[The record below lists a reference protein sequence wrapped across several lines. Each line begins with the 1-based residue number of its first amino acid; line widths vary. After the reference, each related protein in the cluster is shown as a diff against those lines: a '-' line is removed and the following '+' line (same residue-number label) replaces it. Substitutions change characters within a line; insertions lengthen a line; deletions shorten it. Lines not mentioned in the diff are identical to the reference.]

1 MELGISIK
9 KLVDKFSKVDFDFR
23 TPKKIYNPIEFFL
36 NRVIQKEY
44 AHSLFIAHL
53 LNPKGEHGQD
63 AAFLNSFIKL
73 IQGKLP
79 MKSLSILEHIDW
91 SKTEVHTEFYIK
103 TSLPNYD
110 EELKGRIDILLKCFD
125 KDKKCKTCIII
136 ENKLNGACYGKDQL
150 TKYRNAIE
158 KKIESKEIL
167 VVCFQTND
175 KATDGA
181 DIILTPLEI
190 AQFIEN
196 ANPFEGKEVMPIMQS
211 YTSYLKN
218 LQMDNTALE
227 NAKSLVNTLTGKEV
241 AEMRAIKEAYE
252 QLPKAYA
259 HKFMDILKE
268 KFNICENSDSN
279 NSLKIEIDNYYP
291 GYINIWNTSMKDYS
305 DILRW
310 FSVGFYHDEVRF
322 YLVTNNLDQDKVKE
336 YAHTVEFSFSSS
348 SGGWSWYKSDTLNP
362 SIKYSDD
369 EEKTAVPDFEEIF
382 RIIMEYLYKL
392 DILGSKELK

>member
-1 MELGISIK
+1 MELSVSIR
-9 KLVDKFSKVDFDFR
+9 KLVDKFSKEGFDFR

-36 NRVIQKEY
+36 NRVVQKEY

-53 LNPKGEHGQD
+53 LNPLGEHGQGV
-63 AAFLNSFIKL
+63 AFLNSFIKL

-79 MKSLSILEHIDW
+79 TESKSQFQHIDW
-91 SKTEVHTEFYIK
+91 NKTEVFTEHYIK
-103 TSLPNYD
+103 TEPTDYD
-110 EELKGRIDILLKCFD
+110 DELKGRIDILLKCHD
-125 KDKKCKTCIII
+125 KNKECKTCIII

-150 TKYRNAIE
+150 TKYRKGIAQNINP
-158 KKIESKEIL
+158 KEIL
-167 VVCFQTND
+167 VVCLQIND
-175 KATDGA
+175 RPTDGA

-196 ANPFEGKEVMPIMQS
+196 TNPFEGKEVMPIIQS

-218 LQMDNTALE
+218 LQMNNTALE
-227 NAKSLVNTLTGKEV
+227 NAKTLVNTLTGKEV

-259 HKFMDILKE
+259 YEFMDILKE
-268 KFNICENSDSN
+268 KFNIYENSDSN
-279 NSLKIEIDNYYP
+279 NSIKIEIDHYYP

-305 DILRW
+305 DISRW

-348 SGGWSWYKSDTLNP
+348 SGGWSWYKSDTLYS

-369 EEKTAVPDFEEIF
+369 GEKTEVPDFEQIF
-382 RIIMEYLYKL
+382 RISMEYLRKL
-392 DILGSKELK
+392 YIV

>member
-1 MELGISIK
+1 MELSVSIR
-9 KLVDKFSKVDFDFR
+9 KLVDKFSKEGFDFR

-36 NRVIQKEY
+36 NRVTKKEY

-53 LNPKGEHGQD
+53 LNPLGEHGQGV
-63 AAFLNSFIKL
+63 AFLNSFIKL
-73 IQGKLP
+73 IQGKRP
-79 MKSLSILEHIDW
+79 TKSKLLFQHIDW
-91 SKTEVHTEFYIK
+91 NKTEVSTEHYIK
-103 TSLPNYD
+103 TELPEYND
-110 EELKGRIDILLKCFD
+110 EERGRIDILLKCHD
-125 KDKKCKTCIII
+125 KNKKCKTCIII

-150 TKYRNAIE
+150 TKYRKGIE
-158 KKIESKEIL
+158 NEIKHKEIL
-167 VVCFQTND
+167 VVCLQIND
-175 KATDGA
+175 RATDGA

-196 ANPFEGKEVMPIMQS
+196 ANPFEGKEVMPIIQS

-218 LQMDNTALE
+218 LQMNNTALE
-227 NAKSLVNTLTGKEV
+227 NAKTLVNTLTGKEV

-259 HKFMDILKE
+259 YEFMDILKE
-268 KFNICENSDSN
+268 KFNIYENSDSN
-279 NSLKIEIDNYYP
+279 NSLKIEIDHYYP

-305 DILRW
+305 DISRW

-348 SGGWSWYKSDTLNP
+348 SGGWSWYKSDTLYS

-369 EEKTAVPDFEEIF
+369 GEKTEVPDFEQIF
-382 RIIMEYLYKL
+382 RISMEYLRKL
-392 DILGSKELK
+392 YIV

>member
-1 MELGISIK
+1 MELSVSIR
-9 KLVDKFSKVDFDFR
+9 KLVDKFSKEGFDFR

-36 NRVIQKEY
+36 NRVVQKEY

-53 LNPKGEHGQD
+53 LNPLGEHGQGT
-63 AAFLNSFIKL
+63 AFLNSFIKL
-73 IQGKLP
+73 IQGKRP
-79 MKSLSILEHIDW
+79 TKSKLLFQHIDW
-91 SKTEVHTEFYIK
+91 NKTEVSTEHYIK
-103 TSLPNYD
+103 TEPTDYD
-110 EELKGRIDILLKCFD
+110 DELKGRIDILLKCHD
-125 KDKKCKTCIII
+125 KNKECKTCIII
-136 ENKLNGACYGKDQL
+136 ENKLNGACYRKDQL
-150 TKYRNAIE
+150 TKYRKGIE
-158 KKIESKEIL
+158 NEIKHKGIL
-167 VVCFQTND
+167 VVCFQIND

-196 ANPFEGKEVMPIMQS
+196 ATPFEGKEVMPIIQS

-218 LQMDNTALE
+218 LQMNNSALE
-227 NAKSLVNTLTGKEV
+227 NAKTLVNTLTGKEV

-259 HKFMDILKE
+259 YEFMDILKE
-268 KFNICENSDSN
+268 KFNIYENSDSN
-279 NSLKIEIDNYYP
+279 NSLKIEIDHYYP

-305 DILRW
+305 DISRW

-348 SGGWSWYKSDTLNP
+348 SGGWSWYKSDTLYS

-369 EEKTAVPDFEEIF
+369 GEKTEVPDFEQIF
-382 RIIMEYLYKL
+382 RISMEYLRKL
-392 DILGSKELK
+392 YIV